1 MWLPIEATA
10 KEGRKLEREHLRN
23 ARSFG
28 TQQAEERDAQE
39 QRKAAKLNR
48 VLDEA
53 KSRAKTG
60 LKTLGIGE
68 GECRVHV
75 KVGRKWGEGKGGC
88 CVHKAAWATGAV
100 GWGWPRARQA
110 GELGLGVCCVLWT
123 QATWLGRGRDA
134 CKSRQAGNGLKTSAC
149 LVCLRPACNLGS
161 VLALFPASRG
171 ALEYFSV
178 RVRCWGS

>member
-10 KEGRKLEREHLRN
+10 KEGRQLEREHLRN

-28 TQQAEERDAQE
+28 TQQAEERQAQE

-75 KVGRKWGEGKGGC
+75 KVGRKWGGKERGASS
-88 CVHKAAWATGAV
+88 VHKMAWATGAV
-100 GWGWPRARQA
+100 GWGVAACLSGWGVGAGSLLCFVDTGYRVGEGKGCMQFRAGWQWA
-110 GELGLGVCCVLWT
+110 QDICLPGL
-123 QATWLGRGRDA
+123 
-134 CKSRQAGNGLKTSAC
+134 LKTCPQSGQYAGP
-149 LVCLRPACNLGS
+149 V
-161 VLALFPASRG
+161 SRI
-171 ALEYFSV
+171 
-178 RVRCWGS
+178 

>member
-28 TQQAEERDAQE
+28 TQQAEEREAQE
-39 QRKAAKLNR
+39 KHAARLNR

-68 GECRVHV
+68 GECRVRV
-75 KVGRKWGEGKGGC
+75 KVGWVWGKGVGGLPWAGPRGGGVPHACQGEGLGWASAGLLWVQAMGWGC
-88 CVHKAAWATGAV
+88 MQFRV
-100 GWGWPRARQA
+100 GWQWA
-110 GELGLGVCCVLWT
+110 VC
-123 QATWLGRGRDA
+123 
-134 CKSRQAGNGLKTSAC
+134 TS
-149 LVCLRPACNLGS
+149 G
-161 VLALFPASRG
+161 
-171 ALEYFSV
+171 
-178 RVRCWGS
+178 